1 MQIRILA
8 VGDVVG
14 PSASALL
21 SKKLWSLRNEYGV
34 HMAVVNAENACVGN
48 GLDAPTAK
56 ALFSGGA
63 DVLTSGNHI
72 WHKKDIK
79 DYLRQND
86 HLLRP
91 CNYPPEC
98 PGSGYTTVNIDGYR
112 VLVMNV
118 LGTIFMEALE
128 CPFRSVEKIL
138 RREEGSYD
146 LALLDVHAEATSEK
160 LAIARYFDGKINVV
174 WGTHTHTQTSDTRV
188 LPGGTGFITDL
199 GMTGPDN
206 SILGIK
212 NEIII
217 EKLTQKMP
225 VRFEIA
231 DGNIEMD
238 AAIFTVDT
246 DSGKTLSVEGIRRQL
261 N

>member
-14 PSASALL
+14 PTAATLL
-21 SKKLWSLRNEYGV
+21 SKKLWQLRAEYGA
-34 HMAVVNAENACVGN
+34 HMAVVNAENACFGN

-56 ALFSGGA
+56 ALLSGGA

-79 DYLRQND
+79 EYMKHTEQ
-86 HLLRP
+86 LLRP

-98 PGSGYTTVNIDGYR
+98 PGSGYTTVNIEGYR
-112 VLVMNV
+112 ILVINV
-118 LGTIFMEALE
+118 LGTIFMESLE
-128 CPFRSVEKIL
+128 CPFRSVDKIL
-138 RREEGSYD
+138 KREEGTYD
-146 LALLDVHAEATSEK
+146 IALLDVHAEATSEK
-160 LAIARYFDGKINVV
+160 LALARYFDGRINAV

-188 LPGGTGFITDL
+188 LPNGTGFITDL
-199 GMTGPDN
+199 GMTGPEN

-231 DGNIEMD
+231 EGDIEMD
-238 AAIFTVDT
+238 AALFTI
-246 DSGKTLSVEGIRRQL
+246 DSDNGKTLSVEGIRRIIS
-261 N
+261 